1 MEATFNHKEICSRFI
16 KAFSDEEIEKL
27 NKEELLGAINLIET
41 LIKKELFNYEYKFS
55 LMGVNLKLLSKLQ
68 TLKNHSEND
77 DGSV

>member
-55 LMGVNLKLLSKLQ
+55 FMGVNLKLLSKLQ